1 MRPAGYVPQR
11 DRKAV
16 SMSVMPPDS
25 QHLILPDDEHN
36 RNLVANVHPSNWV
49 NPEPVDRYNIVVIGA
64 GTAGLVTAVVA
75 AGLGAKVA
83 LIERHLMGGDCLNVG
98 CVPSK
103 GLLRAANVWAQLRD
117 APAFGAHIQTGV
129 TYDFGAAMA
138 RMRQLRA
145 RISHMDSAHRYKSL
159 GVDVYIGQA
168 RFAGQDTVAVE
179 GPAGNRIVPFVKA
192 AVCTGAKAS
201 APPIPGLE
209 EAGYLTNETVFS
221 LTALPARIGV
231 IGAGPIG
238 CELAQALARFGSR
251 VSLIE
256 AMHGIL
262 PNEDRDAAELVHQAM
277 IRDGVTLHCCGKDL
291 KVEKTTD
298 GKRLTVDSHGRS
310 YDLTVD
316 EILVGVGR
324 TPNVQGL
331 GLEAIGV
338 EFDKTGVK
346 VNDRLQTTNPRIY
359 AAGDICSRYKFTHA
373 ADAMAQ
379 IVIQNALFPHPF
391 GLGYASVDSLIM
403 PWCTFTTPEIAH
415 VGLYEADAI
424 KKGLEVETYTYN
436 FHEVDRAI
444 LDGEEEGFARI
455 HIQKGTDTILGA
467 TIVGAHAGDLISE
480 VSVAMK
486 AGAGAKT
493 IAATIHPYPTRA
505 EVIKKAV
512 NLWRKAHFTPR
523 TKSLLARLFAWI
535 RR

>member
-1 MRPAGYVPQR
+1 
-11 DRKAV
+11 
-16 SMSVMPPDS
+16 MSLMTADS
-25 QHLILPDDEHN
+25 QHLVLPDDEHN
-36 RNLVANVHPSNWV
+36 RKLVGNVHPSNWV
-49 NPEPVDRYNIVVIGA
+49 NPEPDGRYNIVVVGA
-64 GTAGLVTAVVA
+64 GTAGLITAVIA
-75 AGLGAKVA
+75 AGVGAKVA

-103 GLLRAANVWAQLRD
+103 GMIRAANAWAQVRN
-117 APAFGAHIQTGV
+117 ATVFGARIPDGAS
-129 TYDFGAAMA
+129 YDFGAAMA

-145 RISHMDSAHRYKSL
+145 RISHVDSAHRYKAL

-168 RFAGQDTVAVE
+168 RFVGGETVVVE
-179 GPAGNRIVPFVKA
+179 GSAGNRTLVFVKA
-192 AVCTGAKAS
+192 AVCTGARAA
-201 APPIPGLE
+201 APSIPGLE

-221 LTALPARIGV
+221 LTTLPVRVGV

-262 PNEDRDAAELVHQAM
+262 PNEDRDAAECVQQSM
-277 IRDGVTLHCCGKDL
+277 IRDGVALLCCGKDL
-291 KVEKTTD
+291 RIEKVPD
-298 GKRLTVDSHGRS
+298 GKRLIVDSHGQHH
-310 YDLTVD
+310 DLTVD

-324 TPNVQGL
+324 APNVQGL
-331 GLEAIGV
+331 GLETVGV
-338 EFDKTGVK
+338 EFDKTGVT

-359 AAGDICSRYKFTHA
+359 AAGDVCSRYKFTHA

-391 GLGYASVDSLIM
+391 GLGYANVNSLNM
-403 PWCTFTTPEIAH
+403 PWCTFTAPEIAH
-415 VGLYEADAI
+415 VGLYEAEAV
-424 KKGLEVETYTYN
+424 KQGLKVETYTHT
-436 FHEVDRAI
+436 FDEVDRAI
-444 LDGEEEGFARI
+444 LDGDEQGFARL
-455 HIQKGTDTILGA
+455 HIQAGTDTILGA
-467 TIVGAHAGDLISE
+467 TIVGSHAGDLISE

-486 AGAGAKT
+486 AGVGAKT
-493 IAATIHPYPTRA
+493 IAGTIHPYPTRA

-523 TKSLLARLFAWI
+523 TKSLLTTLFAWL

>member
-1 MRPAGYVPQR
+1 MAL
-11 DRKAV
+11 
-16 SMSVMPPDS
+16 MSDES
-25 QHLILPDDEHN
+25 QHLVLPDDEHN
-36 RNLVANVHPSNWV
+36 RKLVSNVHPSKWV
-49 NPEPVDRYNIVVIGA
+49 NPEPDGQYNIVVVGA
-64 GTAGLVTAVVA
+64 GTAGLVTAVIA

-103 GLLRAANVWAQLRD
+103 GLIRAANIWAQMRD
-117 APAFGAHIQTGV
+117 ASVFGARIPDGV
-129 TYDFGAAMA
+129 SYDFGAAMA

-145 RISHMDSAHRYKSL
+145 RISHVDSAHRYKAL
-159 GVDVYIGQA
+159 GVDVYIGRAQ
-168 RFAGQDTVAVE
+168 FVGQDTVRVE
-179 GPAGNRIVPFVKA
+179 SSAGNRTLAFVKA
-192 AVCTGAKAS
+192 AVCTGARAT
-201 APPIPGLE
+201 APSIPGLE

-221 LTALPARIGV
+221 LTTLPARVGV

-256 AMHGIL
+256 TMHGIL
-262 PNEDRDAAELVHQAM
+262 PKEDRDAAELVHQSM
-277 IRDGVTLHCCGKDL
+277 MRDGVTLLCCGKDL
-291 KVEKTTD
+291 KVEQGAA
-298 GKRLTVDSHGRS
+298 GKRLVVDSHGQR

-324 TPNVQGL
+324 APNVQGL
-331 GLEAIGV
+331 GLETVGV
-338 EFDKTGVK
+338 DYDNTGVK
-346 VNDRLQTTNPRIY
+346 VNNRLQTTNPRIY

-403 PWCTFTTPEIAH
+403 PWCTFTSPEVAH
-415 VGLYEADAI
+415 VGLYEAEAA
-424 KKGLEVETYTYN
+424 KRGLKVETYTYK
-436 FHEVDRAI
+436 FDEVDRAI
-444 LDGEEEGFARI
+444 LDGDESGFARI
-455 HIQKGTDTILGA
+455 HIQEGTDTILGA
-467 TIVGAHAGDLISE
+467 TIVGVHAGDLISE
-480 VSVAMK
+480 ISVAMK

-505 EVIKKAV
+505 EIIKKAV

-523 TKSLLARLFAWI
+523 TKSMLTRLFAWL

>member
-1 MRPAGYVPQR
+1 MGT
-11 DRKAV
+11 
-16 SMSVMPPDS
+16 SVRATES

-36 RNLVANVHPSNWV
+36 RKLVANVHPSAWV
-49 NPEPVDRYNIVVIGA
+49 NPEADGRYNIVVIGA
-64 GTAGLVTAVVA
+64 GTAGLVTAVIA
-75 AGLGAKVA
+75 AGVGAKVA

-103 GLLRAANVWAQLRD
+103 AMIRAANAWAQVRH
-117 APAFGAHIQTGV
+117 AQAFGAHIPDGGN
-129 TYDFGAAMA
+129 YDFGAAMA

-145 RISHMDSAHRYKSL
+145 RISHVDSAHRYKAL
-159 GVDVYIGQA
+159 GVDIYIGQA
-168 RFAGQDTVAVE
+168 RFAGEETVVVE
-179 GPAGNRIVPFVKA
+179 GSAGNRTLTFVKA
-192 AVCTGAKAS
+192 AVCTGARAA
-201 APPIPGLE
+201 APSIPGLKE
-209 EAGYLTNETVFS
+209 TGYLTNETVFS
-221 LTALPARIGV
+221 LTTLPARVGV

-238 CELAQALARFGSR
+238 CELAQAFARFGSR

-262 PNEDRDAAELVHQAM
+262 PNEDRDAADLVHQSM
-277 IRDGVTLHCCGKDL
+277 SRDGVTLLCCGKDL
-291 KVEKTTD
+291 RVEQVPG
-298 GKRLTVDSHGRS
+298 GKRLIVDSHGRP

-324 TPNVQGL
+324 APNVEGL
-331 GLEAIGV
+331 GLETVGV
-338 EFDKTGVK
+338 EYNDKGIT
-346 VNDRLQTTNPRIY
+346 VNDRLQTTNPRVY
-359 AAGDICSRYKFTHA
+359 AAGDVCSRFKFTHA

-391 GLGYASVDSLIM
+391 GLGYASVSALNM

-415 VGLYEADAI
+415 VGLYATEATQQGM
-424 KKGLEVETYTYN
+424 KVETYTYR
-436 FHEVDRAI
+436 FDEVDRAI
-444 LDGEEEGFARI
+444 LDGDEEGFARL
-455 HIQKGTDTILGA
+455 HIQAGTDRILGA
-467 TIVGAHAGDLISE
+467 TIVGSRSGDLISE

-523 TKSLLARLFAWI
+523 TKALLTRLFAWL

>member
-1 MRPAGYVPQR
+1 MSLMPAE
-11 DRKAV
+11 
-16 SMSVMPPDS
+16 S
-25 QHLILPDDEHN
+25 QHLVLPDDEHN
-36 RNLVANVHPSNWV
+36 RTLVSNVHPSNWV
-49 NPEPVDRYNIVVIGA
+49 NPEPDGRYNIVVVGA
-64 GTAGLVTAVVA
+64 GTAGLITAVIA
-75 AGLGAKVA
+75 AGVGAKVA

-103 GLLRAANVWAQLRD
+103 GMIRAANAWAQVRD
-117 APAFGAHIQTGV
+117 AAVFGARIPDGSS
-129 TYDFGAAMA
+129 YDFAGAMD

-145 RISHMDSAHRYKSL
+145 RISHVDSVHRYQAL

-168 RFAGQDTVAVE
+168 RFAGGDTVIVE
-179 GPAGNRIVPFVKA
+179 GSSGNRTVAFVKA
-192 AVCTGAKAS
+192 AVCTGARAA
-201 APPIPGLE
+201 APSIPGLE

-221 LTALPARIGV
+221 LTRLPARVGV

-238 CELAQALARFGSR
+238 CELAQALARFGSQ

-262 PNEDRDAAELVHQAM
+262 PNEDRDAAAVVQGAM
-277 IRDGVTLHCCGKDL
+277 IRDGVTLLCCGKDL
-291 KVEKTTD
+291 TVEKVPD
-298 GKRLTVDSHGRS
+298 GKRLVVDSHGRH

-324 TPNVQGL
+324 VPNVQGL
-331 GLEAIGV
+331 GLEGIGV
-338 EFDKTGVK
+338 EYDDRGIA
-346 VNDRLQTTNPRIY
+346 VNDRLQTTNPHIY

-391 GLGYASVDSLIM
+391 GLGYASVSSLTM
-403 PWCTFTTPEIAH
+403 PWCTFTAPEIAH
-415 VGLYEADAI
+415 VGLYEAEAA
-424 KKGLEVETYTYN
+424 KQGLKVETYTYK
-436 FHEVDRAI
+436 FDEVDRAI
-444 LDGEEEGFARI
+444 LDGDEEGFARI
-455 HIQKGTDTILGA
+455 HIQEGTDTILGA

-480 VSVAMK
+480 VAVAMK

-505 EVIKKAV
+505 EIIKKAV

-523 TKSLLARLFAWI
+523 TKALLTKLFAWL